1 MYPKYKGEVLWPEL
15 FLLCGLFS
23 AAIALWYFMAKLLA
37 GRVVSIG
44 WSAVLSYY
52 YHGNGCFMHIDM
64 EELVICFPPP
74 FLPLSCLFMY
84 PSILLFLLLFFLLY
98 LCINLSSYTIQ
109 QKQKCVVKV
118 LQIDWISKDLS
129 ESFRS
134 PNSQSSVVCLGRY
147 REK

>member
-1 MYPKYKGEVLWPEL
+1 MRFFGQF
-15 FLLCGLFS
+15 FLLCGLFP
-23 AAIALWYFMAKLLA
+23 AAVALWYFVGKLWYFVA

-44 WSAVLSYY
+44 WPAILSDY
-52 YHGNGCFMHIDM
+52 YHGNGCSMHIDM
-64 EELVICFPPP
+64 EDLVICFPPS
-74 FLPLSCLFMY
+74 LPSFCLFMY

-118 LQIDWISKDLS
+118 LATDWISKDLS
-129 ESFRS
+129 VSFRS
-134 PNSQSSVVCLGRY
+134 PNSQSSVICLCRY